1 MRMTIRQ
8 YSDLIEGDVVAERE
22 CSADDPGNV
31 IDVLTLVLRNC
42 SDFIRQEEIA
52 LLQDAIELKR
62 MEFTYPGVAGRLE
75 VVFPDQET

>member
-8 YSDLIEGDVVAERE
+8 YSDLIEGDVVAERQYF
-22 CSADDPGNV
+22 ADNPGDV
-31 IDVLTLVLRNC
+31 IDVLRQILRNC

-62 MEFTYPGVAGRLE
+62 MEFKYPGIAGRLE
-75 VVFPDQET
+75 VLFPD

>member
-8 YSDLIEGDVVAERE
+8 YSDLIEGDVVAERQY
-22 CSADDPGNV
+22 SADDPGNV

-62 MEFTYPGVAGRLE
+62 IEFRYPGVAGRLE
-75 VVFPDQET
+75 VDFSD

>member
-8 YSDLIEGDVVAERE
+8 YSDLIEGDVVAERQY
-22 CSADDPGNV
+22 SADDPGNV

-62 MEFTYPGVAGRLE
+62 IELRYPGVAGRLE
-75 VVFPDQET
+75 VDFSD